1 MFALQSIESFH
12 SARIQFNGISDVCE
26 HLLKGVSCLLIQQD
40 PDSFTGFDT
49 TPDDRHQLGFDEVFG
64 LSFSQ
69 LVLWGGKRW
78 QRARCAHL
86 HVDRP
91 VGIDILSVVHFTVW
105 FIRSTHIAFTCQ
117 EENKM
122 NGIVLFKILQNTDI
136 DLKLWIKYFTEKL
149 NHTFFFLH
157 TFLTSCMEVRGDL
170 DIYEVE
176 MYVLW

>member
-91 VGIDILSVVHFTVW
+91 VGIDILSVVHITVW
-105 FIRSTHIAFTCQ
+105 FIRSTHIAFTCR

-122 NGIVLFKILQNTDI
+122 NGIVLFKILQNADI
-136 DLKLWIKYFTEKL
+136 DLQLWIKYFTEKL
-149 NHTFFFLH
+149 NHTFFSN